1 MITSTP
7 FAVLQSTITVDG
19 TSMFRRDTRFEEKES
34 SRAGSPLSAIVGTNT
49 DRATP
54 YLLLPRKYND
64 KISMARVGIR
74 ARPFEISAAFEN
86 FGNAREENPRILVNL
101 LRFVGKKMVLLL
113 IYPGSRTFKLLASS
127 I

>member
-1 MITSTP
+1 M
-7 FAVLQSTITVDG
+7 V
-19 TSMFRRDTRFEEKES
+19 RRCSGEIPV
-34 SRAGSPLSAIVGTNT
+34 SRKKNHRVRVTTGSPLSAIVGTNT
-49 DRATP
+49 DRATS
-54 YLLLPRKYND
+54 YLLLPHKYND

-74 ARPFEISAAFEN
+74 ARPFEISAAFED

-113 IYPGSRTFKLLASS
+113 IYPGLRTFKLLASS